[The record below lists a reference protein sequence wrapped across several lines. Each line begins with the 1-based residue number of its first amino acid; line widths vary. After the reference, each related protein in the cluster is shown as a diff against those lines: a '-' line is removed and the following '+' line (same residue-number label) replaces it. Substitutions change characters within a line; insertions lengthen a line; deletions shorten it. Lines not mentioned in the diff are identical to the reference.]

1 MWFTFG
7 VGSGPGRNAAE
18 SISGTGVGIDDP
30 LLAVLHE
37 ATDAVID
44 ALAGCGDWGP
54 SGCPGQYASDLVA
67 DEAGTEVLRA
77 HGLRVLSEESGL
89 EPGEGPVAVIDPIDG
104 STNAWRRLPW
114 YATSICVV
122 EGSEALAAV
131 VHDHA
136 SGTRFEAARGRGA
149 RRNGAALPWRG
160 DDPTPL
166 SEAVIGVNGRPP
178 QPGGWA
184 QFRCLGAAA
193 LDLCAVAEGRLDGY
207 IDFSGRGL
215 GPWDYLGAMLV
226 CQEAGV
232 AVQDGLGRGLVTE
245 EPEARRQPV
254 AAAGPLLDDLLAA
267 FRDTAPGVRV
277 PRVSGA

>member
-1 MWFTFG
+1 MCFTFG
-7 VGSGPGRNAAE
+7 VGSRTGRNAAE
-18 SISGTGVGIDDP
+18 SIWGDGAGIDDP

-44 ALAGCGDWGP
+44 ALANCDDWGP
-54 SGCPGQYASDLVA
+54 SGRPGQYASDLVA
-67 DEAGTEVLRA
+67 DEAGTKVLGAR
-77 HGLRVLSEESGL
+77 GLRVLSEESGL

-136 SGTRFEAARGRGA
+136 SGIRFEAAKGRGA

-160 DDPTPL
+160 EDPTPL

-232 AVQDGLGRGLVTE
+232 GVQDGLGRGLVTE
-245 EPEARRQPV
+245 EPEARRRPV
-254 AAAGPLLDDLLAA
+254 AAAGLLLDELLSV
-267 FRDTAPGVRV
+267 FNRP
-277 PRVSGA
+277 

>member
-1 MWFTFG
+1 MWFTLDM
-7 VGSGPGRNAAE
+7 GSGPGRSAAE
-18 SISGTGVGIDDP
+18 SIAGAGAGIDDP

-37 ATDAVID
+37 ATDAVIE
-44 ALAGCGDWGP
+44 ALAGCDDWGP
-54 SGCPGQYASDLVA
+54 SDRPGQYASDLVA
-67 DEAGTEVLRA
+67 DEAGTAVLAAR
-77 HGLRVLSEESGL
+77 GLRVLSEESGL

-136 SGTRFEAARGRGA
+136 SGIRFEAARGRGA
-149 RRNGAALPWRG
+149 RRNGLTLPGRG
-160 DDPTPL
+160 EDQTPL
-166 SEAVIGVNGRPP
+166 SEAVIVVNGRPP

-193 LDLCAVAEGRLDGY
+193 LDLCAVADGRLDGY

-226 CQEAGV
+226 CREAGV
-232 AVQDGLGRGLVTE
+232 GVEDGFGRGLVTE
-245 EPEARRQPV
+245 NPEARRQPV

-267 FRDTAPGVRV
+267 FSEAVLERP
-277 PRVSGA
+277 

>member
-1 MWFTFG
+1 MWFTLDM
-7 VGSGPGRNAAE
+7 GSGAGA
-18 SISGTGVGIDDP
+18 GIDDP

-37 ATDAVID
+37 ATDAVIE
-44 ALAGCGDWGP
+44 ALAGCDDWGP
-54 SGCPGQYASDLVA
+54 SDRPGQYASDLVA
-67 DEAGTEVLRA
+67 DEAGTEVLAAR
-77 HGLRVLSEESGL
+77 GLRVLSEESGL
-89 EPGEGPVAVIDPIDG
+89 DPGEGPVAVIDPIDG

-136 SGTRFEAARGRGA
+136 SGTRFEAAKGRGA
-149 RRNGAALPWRG
+149 RRNGLALPGRG
-160 DDPTPL
+160 EDSPPL
-166 SEAVIGVNGRPP
+166 AEAVIGVNGRPP

-193 LDLCAVAEGRLDGY
+193 LDLCAVADGRLDGY

-226 CQEAGV
+226 CREAGV
-232 AVQDGLGRGLVTE
+232 GVQDGFGRSLVTE
-245 EPEARRQPV
+245 DPEARRQPV
-254 AAAGPLLDDLLAA
+254 AAAGPLLDDLLSAFSDAA
-267 FRDTAPGVRV
+267 LERP
-277 PRVSGA
+277 